1 MKHKILLTFILILII
16 LPLRSETKSRIG
28 TVGYDLL
35 KLNARTF
42 ESLQKQLLQ
51 KYGVGLRKK
60 VTRERFLVI
69 E

>member
-1 MKHKILLTFILILII
+1 M
-16 LPLRSETKSRIG
+16 RSETKSRIG